1 MMCMRAD
8 TRITDIQ
15 ELLAAHEHEG
25 IDPKPYYWF
34 TDQRKYGTCQ
44 RGGYGLGRFLGYFSG
59 KGVHDDLLTF
69 PCMDGEQIL

>member
-1 MMCMRAD
+1 MCMRAG

-34 TDQRKYGTCQ
+34 TYQRKYGMCQ
-44 RGGYGLGRFLGYFSG
+44 RGGYGLGVEVGFLDTFLG
-59 KGVHDDLLTF
+59 KVLT
-69 PCMDGEQIL
+69 MTS

>member
-1 MMCMRAD
+1 MCMRAGGS

-15 ELLAAHEHEG
+15 ELLAAYEHEG

-44 RGGYGLGRFLGYFSG
+44 HREYGLG
-59 KGVHDDLLTF
+59 VDLATSSASLH
-69 PCMDGEQIL
+69 DGEQIYC